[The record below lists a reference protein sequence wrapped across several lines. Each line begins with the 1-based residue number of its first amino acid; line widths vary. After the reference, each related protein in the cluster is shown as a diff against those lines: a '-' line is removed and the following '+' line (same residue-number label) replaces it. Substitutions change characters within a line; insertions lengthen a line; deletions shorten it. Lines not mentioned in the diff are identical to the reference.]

1 MQSLVAP
8 ALPRFQ
14 AQYHASENAAA
25 WILSG
30 YLLSASVL
38 TPVVGRLGDMYGKER
53 MLLVVL
59 GLLAAGTLVSALAGS
74 IQVVILGRVV
84 QGVGGGVFP
93 LGFSIIRDE
102 LPRARVPG
110 ALGFMSGILGA
121 GAGAG
126 ITLSGV
132 IVDTMSLHWLFWL
145 PLIMILIAA
154 SAVWRYVPESPVR
167 TPGRIRWR
175 NVALMTGGLG
185 SILIAVTRAQQWG
198 WMSGR
203 TLGLMSGGVALILT
217 WILTELQSP
226 EPVVDMRMMR
236 RRPVWTTNLSALFL
250 GVGLFG
256 QGFLISQLAELPK
269 STGFGFG
276 ADVTGAGLFLL
287 PSTVMLLTFSS
298 LAGRFEARWGSR
310 ACFLA
315 GTTTNALADLV
326 LMLGFRAPALVYLG
340 SGLLGV
346 GIGLSYAAMVN
357 LIVSAV
363 DERQTGVAT
372 GMNAI
377 MRTIGGAF
385 GSQIAASTLAGNISP
400 ATGHPTT
407 TGFVVGFCALAGGSL
422 IAAVTAAAVPRTTPI
437 TAASV
442 RALDVS
448 PLPPAPLR
456 HSLCSGATSQ
466 ETTP

>member
-14 AQYHASENAAA
+14 AEYHASENAAA

-30 YLLSASVL
+30 YLLSASIL
-38 TPVVGRLGDMYGKER
+38 TPVVGRFGDMYGKER

-59 GLLAAGTLVSALAGS
+59 GLLAVGTLVSALAGT
-74 IQVVILGRVV
+74 IQLVIVGRVV

-102 LPRARVPG
+102 LPPARVPG

-132 IVDTMSLHWLFWL
+132 VVDNLSLHWLFWL

-154 SAVWRYVPESPVR
+154 YAVWRYVPESPVR

-185 SILIAVTRAQQWG
+185 AILIAVTRAQQWG
-198 WMSGR
+198 WTSGR
-203 TLGLMSGGVALILT
+203 TVGLMSGGLGLIVV
-217 WILTELQSP
+217 WILTELHSP
-226 EPVVDMRMMR
+226 EPVVDMQMMR
-236 RRPVWTTNLSALFL
+236 RRAVWTTNLSALFL

-256 QGFLISQLAELPK
+256 QGFLISQLAELPR

-298 LAGRFEARWGSR
+298 LAGRLEARWGSR

-315 GTTTNALADLV
+315 GTTTTALADLV
-326 LMLGFRAPALVYLG
+326 LMTGFRTQTLVYLG

-346 GIGLSYAAMVN
+346 GIGLSYAAMIN

-385 GSQIAASTLAGNISP
+385 GSQIAASMLAGNISP
-400 ATGHPTT
+400 ATGQPTT
-407 TGFVVGFCALAGGSL
+407 TGFVVGFCALAGSSL
-422 IAAVTAAAVPRTTPI
+422 MAIATAAAVPRTKRF
-437 TAASV
+437 TATSV
-442 RALDVS
+442 QALGAG
-448 PLPPAPLR
+448 PLPPAPLA
-456 HSLCSGATSQ
+456 HGFCSGATGQ
-466 ETTP
+466 EATP